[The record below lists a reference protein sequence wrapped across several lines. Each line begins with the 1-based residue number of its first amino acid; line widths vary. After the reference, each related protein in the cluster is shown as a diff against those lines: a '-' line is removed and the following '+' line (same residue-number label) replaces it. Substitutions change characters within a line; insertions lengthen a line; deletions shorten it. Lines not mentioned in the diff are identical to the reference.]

1 MAQPAKETQEEIE
14 MVQEEKENDDWNT
27 SFLPVLNLLIV
38 FLSSISL
45 SEEER
50 LNHVDIEWK
59 SAEDNE
65 AEACISG
72 LESKR
77 RKINGV
83 KFMRRTPRMQ
93 ATVRDSRYNFMSFT
107 KIIQIQPSVTEKSC
121 IFLQVNIKIFYNVF
135 LLPGMAEECN
145 RKCLPRIKSR
155 SQRERE
161 RERERCYSIFYIFL
175 INRLIILL
183 FISCS
188 HN

>member
-14 MVQEEKENDDWNT
+14 MVQEEKESDDWNT

-50 LNHVDIEWK
+50 LNHVEIERK

-65 AEACISG
+65 AKACISG

-83 KFMRRTPRMQ
+83 KLMRRTPRML
-93 ATVRDSRYNFMSFT
+93 ATVRDSRHGRRM
-107 KIIQIQPSVTEKSC
+107 
-121 IFLQVNIKIFYNVF
+121 
-135 LLPGMAEECN
+135 
-145 RKCLPRIKSR
+145 
-155 SQRERE
+155 
-161 RERERCYSIFYIFL
+161 
-175 INRLIILL
+175 
-183 FISCS
+183 
-188 HN
+188 